1 MSDNKSPEAAPP
13 VLPAV
18 PGSRV
23 ILVDLE
29 DEMKRSYLE
38 YAMSVIV
45 SRALPDVRD
54 GLKPVHRR
62 ILYSMYE
69 QRLTHQRAFK
79 KSATVVG
86 DVLGKYHPH
95 GDSAV
100 YDALVRM
107 AQDFSLRHPLIEG
120 QGNFGSVDGDPAA
133 AYRYTEAR
141 MSRIG
146 EEMLRDIDKET
157 VEFTPNFDQ
166 RLSEPV
172 VLPSGVPNLLL
183 NGSSGIAVGMATN
196 IPPQNLRELV
206 DACRLLLEDP
216 DTTMDDLLKVVKGP
230 DFPTG
235 GIIMGRSGIREAYT
249 TGHGSITVRG
259 RASIEKSERGRDAII
274 ITEIPY
280 QVNKSSMITA
290 MADLVKQKKLPEI
303 SDIRDES
310 DREGMRVVVE
320 LKREVVAE
328 IVLNQL
334 YKHTDLEVTFG
345 ANMLALVENR
355 PQRLNLK
362 EMLSLFLDHRQD
374 VILRRCLF
382 EKARAEERAHILE
395 GLLKALDVIDQI
407 ISIIRSSRNQ
417 EEARTSLMAGFEF
430 SEKQAQAILDMRLHR
445 LTSLERAELDEEYRG
460 LVLEIAKLDLII
472 GDRRELSAVVL
483 SELEAAAAAYGEPR
497 RTEIESA
504 ESSDMEMEDLLP
516 DDAMVIMV
524 SRAGYIKR
532 LPLDTWKSQRR
543 GGKGLVG
550 ASTREE
556 DSLEQIF
563 IATSHTSILFFTALG
578 FCHWL
583 KVYRIPEEGRHSKG
597 KAVVNLLQLQEGDR
611 PVATVCVRD
620 FSQGGNLFLATTDGT
635 LKKTPLSEYSRP
647 RRRGI
652 RAIRLPEGATL
663 LGAAL
668 TPGDAEILLGTRLG
682 QANHFSED
690 EIRLTGRFTSGVR
703 GVRLSKGDELVSMVV
718 LQGDGDILT
727 VTGNGY
733 GKRTPVSDYPMHR
746 RGGRGVRNIRG
757 VERNGPVVAVR
768 QVREDDDLILVSS
781 HAMVIRLSVADVRR
795 CGRNTQGVRL
805 MGLPSGDMIVDAAIV
820 EPETDEVLE
829 GHDAGDGT
837 VEESDGGSPS

>member
-1 MSDNKSPEAAPP
+1 MSEKLETTGTPAQPPAPGGR
-13 VLPAV
+13 VLM
-18 PGSRV
+18 
-23 ILVDLE
+23 IDLE

-95 GDSAV
+95 GDIAV

-107 AQDFSLRHPLIEG
+107 AQDFSLRHPLVEG

-157 VEFTPNFDQ
+157 VEFAPNFDQ

-183 NGSSGIAVGMATN
+183 NGSAGIAVGMATN
-196 IPPQNLRELV
+196 IPPHNLRELV
-206 DACRLLLEDP
+206 DACRLILQNP
-216 DTTMDDLLKVVKGP
+216 DTSDDDLLKVVRGP

-235 GIIMGRSGIREAYT
+235 GIIMGRSGIRNAYT

-280 QVNKSSMITA
+280 QVNKSTLISR
-290 MADLVKQKKLPEI
+290 MADLVKQRKLVEI

-310 DREGMRVVVE
+310 DRDGMRIVVE
-320 LKREVVAE
+320 LKREAVGE

-334 YKHTDLEVTFG
+334 YRHTDLEVSFG
-345 ANMLALVENR
+345 ANMLALVDNR
-355 PQRLNLK
+355 PRRLTLK
-362 EMLSLFLDHRQD
+362 EMLSLFLDHRHE

-395 GLLKALDVIDQI
+395 GLRRALDVIDQI
-407 ISIIRSSRNQ
+407 ISIIRSSADQN
-417 EEARTSLMAGFEF
+417 EARAALIKGFEF

-445 LTSLERAELDEEYRG
+445 LTSLERVELDEEYA
-460 LVLEIAKLDLII
+460 VLIAEIARLDSII
-472 GDRRELSAVVL
+472 GDRRQLGIEVMN
-483 SELEAAAAAYGEPR
+483 ELESAAAAYGEPR
-497 RTEIESA
+497 RTTFESS
-504 ESSDMEMEDLLP
+504 ESSDMEMEDLIP
-516 DDAMVIMV
+516 DDSMVIMM

-543 GGKGLVG
+543 GGKGLSG
-550 ASTREE
+550 AATREE
-556 DSLEQIF
+556 DSLDQIF
-563 IATSHTSILFFTALG
+563 ISTNHSGILFFTALG

-597 KAVVNLLQLQEGDR
+597 KALVNLIDLQEGDR
-611 PVATVCVRD
+611 PVATLCVRD
-620 FSQGGNLFLATTDGT
+620 FSQGGNVILATTDGT

-647 RRRGI
+647 RRKGI
-652 RAIRLPEGATL
+652 RAIRLAEGSSL
-663 LGAAL
+663 LSAAL
-668 TPGDAEILLGTRLG
+668 TPGDAEILLATRLG
-682 QANHFSED
+682 QANRFSES
-690 EIRLTGRFTSGVR
+690 EIRKTGRFTSGVR
-703 GVRLSKGDELVSMVV
+703 GVRLSEGDELVSMVI
-718 LQGDGDILT
+718 LDGDGDILT
-727 VTGNGY
+727 VTSNGY
-733 GKRTPVSDYPMHR
+733 GKRTRVSEYPRHH
-746 RGGRGVRNIRG
+746 RGGRGVRNIAG
-757 VERNGPVVAVR
+757 LERNGPVVAVR
-768 QVREDDDLILVSS
+768 QVASEDDLILVSS
-781 HAMVIRLSVADVRR
+781 QAMVIRLSVADVRL
-795 CGRNTQGVRL
+795 CGRSTKGVRL
-805 MGLPSGDMIVDAAIV
+805 MVLPSGDRIVDAATV
-820 EPETDEVLE
+820 EPEAEEALE
-829 GHDAGDGT
+829 GHNAGDGT
-837 VEESDGGSPS
+837 AEESDSSSPS

>member
-1 MSDNKSPEAAPP
+1 MSEKLETTGTPAQPPAPGGR
-13 VLPAV
+13 VLM
-18 PGSRV
+18 
-23 ILVDLE
+23 IDLE

-100 YDALVRM
+100 YNALVRM
-107 AQDFSLRHPLIEG
+107 AQDFSLRHPLVEG

-157 VEFTPNFDQ
+157 VEFAPNFDQ

-183 NGSSGIAVGMATN
+183 NGSAGIAVGMATN
-196 IPPQNLRELV
+196 IPPHNLRELV
-206 DACRLLLEDP
+206 DACRLILQNP
-216 DTTMDDLLKVVKGP
+216 DTSDDDLLKVVRGP

-235 GIIMGRSGIREAYT
+235 GIIMGRSGIRNAYT

-280 QVNKSSMITA
+280 QVNKSTLISR
-290 MADLVKQKKLPEI
+290 MADLVKQRKLVEI

-310 DREGMRVVVE
+310 DRDGMRIVVE
-320 LKREVVAE
+320 LKREAVGE

-334 YKHTDLEVTFG
+334 YRHTDLEVSFG
-345 ANMLALVENR
+345 ANMLALVDNR
-355 PQRLNLK
+355 PRRLTLK
-362 EMLSLFLDHRQD
+362 EMLSLFLDHRHE

-395 GLLKALDVIDQI
+395 GLRRALDVIDQI
-407 ISIIRSSRNQ
+407 ISIIRSSADQN
-417 EEARTSLMAGFEF
+417 EARAALIKGFEF

-445 LTSLERAELDEEYRG
+445 LTSLERVELDEEYA
-460 LVLEIAKLDLII
+460 VLIAEIARLDSII
-472 GDRRELSAVVL
+472 GDRRQLGIEVMN
-483 SELEAAAAAYGEPR
+483 ELESAAAAYGEPR
-497 RTEIESA
+497 RTTFESS
-504 ESSDMEMEDLLP
+504 ESSDMEMEDLIP
-516 DDAMVIMV
+516 DDSMVIMM

-543 GGKGLVG
+543 GGKGLSG
-550 ASTREE
+550 AATREE
-556 DSLEQIF
+556 DSLDQIF
-563 IATSHTSILFFTALG
+563 ISTNHSGILFFTALG

-597 KAVVNLLQLQEGDR
+597 KALVNLIDLQEGDR
-611 PVATVCVRD
+611 PVATLCVRD
-620 FSQGGNLFLATTDGT
+620 FSQGGNVILATTDGT

-647 RRRGI
+647 RRKGI
-652 RAIRLPEGATL
+652 RAIRLAEGSSL
-663 LGAAL
+663 LSAAL
-668 TPGDAEILLGTRLG
+668 TPGDAEILLATRLG
-682 QANHFSED
+682 QANRFSES
-690 EIRLTGRFTSGVR
+690 EIRKTGRFTSGVR
-703 GVRLSKGDELVSMVV
+703 GVRLSEGDELVSMVI
-718 LQGDGDILT
+718 LDGDGDILT
-727 VTGNGY
+727 VTSNGY
-733 GKRTPVSDYPMHR
+733 GKRTRVSEYPRHH
-746 RGGRGVRNIRG
+746 RGGRGVRNIAG
-757 VERNGPVVAVR
+757 LERNGPVVAVR
-768 QVREDDDLILVSS
+768 QVASEDDLILVSS
-781 HAMVIRLSVADVRR
+781 QAMVIRLSVADVRL
-795 CGRNTQGVRL
+795 CGRSTKGVRL
-805 MGLPSGDMIVDAAIV
+805 MVLPSGDRIVDAATV
-820 EPETDEVLE
+820 EPEAEEALE
-829 GHDAGDGT
+829 GHNAGDGT
-837 VEESDGGSPS
+837 AEESDSSSPS

>member
-1 MSDNKSPEAAPP
+1 MSEKLETTGTPAQPPAPGGR
-13 VLPAV
+13 VLM
-18 PGSRV
+18 
-23 ILVDLE
+23 IDLE

-107 AQDFSLRHPLIEG
+107 AQDFSLRHPLVEG

-157 VEFTPNFDQ
+157 VEFAPNFDQ

-183 NGSSGIAVGMATN
+183 NGSAGIAVGMATN
-196 IPPQNLRELV
+196 IPPHNLRELV
-206 DACRLLLEDP
+206 DACRLILQNP
-216 DTTMDDLLKVVKGP
+216 DTSDDDLLKVVRGP

-235 GIIMGRSGIREAYT
+235 GIIMGRSGIRNAYT

-280 QVNKSSMITA
+280 QVNKSTLISR
-290 MADLVKQKKLPEI
+290 MADLVKQRKLVEI

-310 DREGMRVVVE
+310 DREGMRIVVE
-320 LKREVVAE
+320 LKREAVGE

-334 YKHTDLEVTFG
+334 YRHTDLEVSFG
-345 ANMLALVENR
+345 ANMLALVDNR
-355 PQRLNLK
+355 PRRLTLK
-362 EMLSLFLDHRQD
+362 EMLSLFLDHRHE

-395 GLLKALDVIDQI
+395 GLRRALDVIDQI
-407 ISIIRSSRNQ
+407 ISIIRSSADQN
-417 EEARTSLMAGFEF
+417 EARAALIKGFEF

-445 LTSLERAELDEEYRG
+445 LTSLERVELDEEYA
-460 LVLEIAKLDLII
+460 VLIAEIARLDSII
-472 GDRRELSAVVL
+472 GDRRQLGIEVMN
-483 SELEAAAAAYGEPR
+483 ELESAAAAYGEPR
-497 RTEIESA
+497 RTTFESS
-504 ESSDMEMEDLLP
+504 ESSDMEMEDLIP
-516 DDAMVIMV
+516 DDSMVIMM

-543 GGKGLVG
+543 GGKGLSG
-550 ASTREE
+550 AATREE
-556 DSLEQIF
+556 DSLDQIF
-563 IATSHTSILFFTALG
+563 ISTNHSGILFFTALG

-597 KAVVNLLQLQEGDR
+597 KALVNLIDLQEGDR
-611 PVATVCVRD
+611 PVATLCVRD
-620 FSQGGNLFLATTDGT
+620 FSQGGNVILATTDGT

-647 RRRGI
+647 RRKGI
-652 RAIRLPEGATL
+652 RAIRLAEGSSL
-663 LGAAL
+663 LSAAL
-668 TPGDAEILLGTRLG
+668 TPGDAEILLATRLG
-682 QANHFSED
+682 QANRFSES
-690 EIRLTGRFTSGVR
+690 EIRKTGRFTSGVR
-703 GVRLSKGDELVSMVV
+703 GVRLSEGDELVSMVI
-718 LQGDGDILT
+718 LDGDGDILT
-727 VTGNGY
+727 VTSNGY
-733 GKRTPVSDYPMHR
+733 GKRTRVSEYPRHH
-746 RGGRGVRNIRG
+746 RGGRGVRNIAG
-757 VERNGPVVAVR
+757 LERNGPVVAVR
-768 QVREDDDLILVSS
+768 QVASEDDLILVSS
-781 HAMVIRLSVADVRR
+781 QAMVIRLSVADVRL
-795 CGRNTQGVRL
+795 CGRSTKGVRL
-805 MGLPSGDMIVDAAIV
+805 MVLPSGDRIVDAATV
-820 EPETDEVLE
+820 EPEAEEALE
-829 GHDAGDGT
+829 GHNAGDGT
-837 VEESDGGSPS
+837 AEESDSSSPS

>member
-1 MSDNKSPEAAPP
+1 MSEKLETTGTPAQPPAPGGR
-13 VLPAV
+13 VLM
-18 PGSRV
+18 
-23 ILVDLE
+23 IDLE

-107 AQDFSLRHPLIEG
+107 AQDFSLRHPLVEG

-157 VEFTPNFDQ
+157 VEFAPNFDQ

-183 NGSSGIAVGMATN
+183 NGSAGIAVGMATN
-196 IPPQNLRELV
+196 IPPHNLRELV
-206 DACRLLLEDP
+206 DACRLILQNP
-216 DTTMDDLLKVVKGP
+216 DTSDDDLLKVVRGP

-235 GIIMGRSGIREAYT
+235 GIIMGRSGIRNAYT

-280 QVNKSSMITA
+280 QVNKSTLISR
-290 MADLVKQKKLPEI
+290 MADLVKQRKLVEI

-310 DREGMRVVVE
+310 DRDGMRIVVE
-320 LKREVVAE
+320 LKREAVGE

-334 YKHTDLEVTFG
+334 YRHTDLEVSFG
-345 ANMLALVENR
+345 ANMLALVDNR
-355 PQRLNLK
+355 PRRLTLK
-362 EMLSLFLDHRQD
+362 EMLSLFLDHRHE

-395 GLLKALDVIDQI
+395 GLRRALDVIDQI
-407 ISIIRSSRNQ
+407 ISIIRSSADQN
-417 EEARTSLMAGFEF
+417 EARAALIKGFEF

-445 LTSLERAELDEEYRG
+445 LTSLERVELDEEYA
-460 LVLEIAKLDLII
+460 VLIAEIARLDSII
-472 GDRRELSAVVL
+472 GDRRQLGIEVMN
-483 SELEAAAAAYGEPR
+483 ELESAAAAYGEPR
-497 RTEIESA
+497 RTTFESS
-504 ESSDMEMEDLLP
+504 ESSDMEMEDLIP
-516 DDAMVIMV
+516 DDSMVIMM

-543 GGKGLVG
+543 GGKGLSG
-550 ASTREE
+550 AATREE
-556 DSLEQIF
+556 DSLDQIF
-563 IATSHTSILFFTALG
+563 ISTNHSGILFFTALG

-597 KAVVNLLQLQEGDR
+597 KALVNLIDLQEGDR
-611 PVATVCVRD
+611 PVATLCVRD
-620 FSQGGNLFLATTDGT
+620 FSQGGNVILATTDGT

-647 RRRGI
+647 RRKGI
-652 RAIRLPEGATL
+652 RAIRLAEGSSL
-663 LGAAL
+663 LSAAL
-668 TPGDAEILLGTRLG
+668 TPGDAEILLATRLG
-682 QANHFSED
+682 QANRFSD
-690 EIRLTGRFTSGVR
+690 SEIRKTGRFTSGVR
-703 GVRLSKGDELVSMVV
+703 GVRLSEGDELVSMVI
-718 LQGDGDILT
+718 LDGDGDILT
-727 VTGNGY
+727 VTSNGY
-733 GKRTPVSDYPMHR
+733 GKRTRVSEYPRHH
-746 RGGRGVRNIRG
+746 RGGRGVRNIAG
-757 VERNGPVVAVR
+757 LERNGPVVAVR
-768 QVREDDDLILVSS
+768 QVASEDDLILVSS
-781 HAMVIRLSVADVRR
+781 QAMVIRLSVADVRL
-795 CGRNTQGVRL
+795 CGRSTKGVRL
-805 MGLPSGDMIVDAAIV
+805 MVLPSGDRIVDAATV
-820 EPETDEVLE
+820 EPEAEEALE
-829 GHDAGDGT
+829 GHNAGDGT
-837 VEESDGGSPS
+837 AEESDSSSPS

>member
-1 MSDNKSPEAAPP
+1 MSEKLETTGTPVQPPAP
-13 VLPAV
+13 
-18 PGSRV
+18 GGRV
-23 ILVDLE
+23 IMIDLE

-38 YAMSVIV
+38 YSMSVIV

-107 AQDFSLRHPLIEG
+107 AQDFSLRHPLVEG
-120 QGNFGSVDGDPAA
+120 QGNYGSVDGDPAA

-157 VEFTPNFDQ
+157 VEFAPNFDQ
-166 RLSEPV
+166 RLLEPV

-183 NGSSGIAVGMATN
+183 NGSAGIAVGMATN
-196 IPPQNLRELV
+196 IPPHNLRELV
-206 DACRLLLEDP
+206 DACRLILLDP
-216 DTTMDDLLKVVKGP
+216 DTSDDDLLKVVKGP

-235 GIIMGRSGIREAYT
+235 GIIMGRSGIRNAYT

-280 QVNKSSMITA
+280 QVNKSTLISR
-290 MADLVKQKKLPEI
+290 MADLVKQRKLVEI

-310 DREGMRVVVE
+310 DREGMRIVVE
-320 LKREVVAE
+320 LKREAVGE

-345 ANMLALVENR
+345 ANMLALVDNR
-355 PQRLNLK
+355 PRRLTLK
-362 EMLSLFLDHRQD
+362 EMLSLFLDHRHE

-395 GLLKALDVIDQI
+395 GLRRALDVIDQI
-407 ISIIRSSRNQ
+407 ISIIRSSADQN
-417 EEARTSLMAGFEF
+417 EARAALIKGFEF
-430 SEKQAQAILDMRLHR
+430 TEKQAQAILDMRLHR
-445 LTSLERAELDEEYRG
+445 LTSLERVELDEEYA
-460 LVLEIAKLDLII
+460 VLIAEIARLDSII
-472 GDRRELSAVVL
+472 GDRRQLGIEVMN
-483 SELEAAAAAYGEPR
+483 ELESAAAAYGEPR
-497 RTEIESA
+497 RTTFESS
-504 ESSDMEMEDLLP
+504 ESSDMEMEDLIP
-516 DDAMVIMV
+516 DDSMVIMM

-543 GGKGLVG
+543 GGKGLSG
-550 ASTREE
+550 AATREE
-556 DSLEQIF
+556 DSLDQIF
-563 IATSHTSILFFTALG
+563 ISTNHSGILFFTALG

-597 KAVVNLLQLQEGDR
+597 KALVNLIDLQEGDR
-611 PVATVCVRD
+611 PVATLCVRD
-620 FSQGGNLFLATTDGT
+620 FSQGGNVILATTDGT

-647 RRRGI
+647 RRKGI
-652 RAIRLPEGATL
+652 RAIRLAEGSSL
-663 LGAAL
+663 LSAAL
-668 TPGDAEILLGTRLG
+668 TPGDAEILLATRLG
-682 QANHFSED
+682 QANRFSES
-690 EIRLTGRFTSGVR
+690 EIRKTGRFTSGVR
-703 GVRLSKGDELVSMVV
+703 GVRLSEGDELVSMVI
-718 LQGDGDILT
+718 LDGDGDILT
-727 VTGNGY
+727 VTSNGY
-733 GKRTPVSDYPMHR
+733 GKRTRVSEYPLHH
-746 RGGRGVRNIRG
+746 RGGRGVRNIAG
-757 VERNGPVVAVR
+757 LDRNGPVVAVR
-768 QVREDDDLILVSS
+768 QVSSEDDLILVSAL
-781 HAMVIRLSVADVRR
+781 AMVIRLSVADVRL
-795 CGRNTQGVRL
+795 CGRSTKGVRL
-805 MGLPSGDMIVDAAIV
+805 MVLPSGDRIVDAATV
-820 EPETDEVLE
+820 EPEAEEALE
-829 GHDAGDGT
+829 GHNAGDGT
-837 VEESDGGSPS
+837 SEESDSSSPS

>member
-1 MSDNKSPEAAPP
+1 MSENMADDVKTPDQPP
-13 VLPAV
+13 SA
-18 PGSRV
+18 GSRV

-69 QRLTHQRAFK
+69 QRLTHQRPFK

-107 AQDFSLRHPLIEG
+107 AQDFSLRHPLVEG

-166 RLSEPV
+166 RLSEPA

-183 NGSSGIAVGMATN
+183 NGSAGIAVGMATN
-196 IPPQNLRELV
+196 IPPHNLRELV
-206 DACRLLLEDP
+206 DACRLLLSDP
-216 DTTMDDLLKVVKGP
+216 SAGVEELLGVVKGP

-235 GIIMGRSGIREAYT
+235 GIIMGRSGIRDAYT

-259 RASIEKSERGRDAII
+259 RASIQKSERGRDAII

-280 QVNKSSMITA
+280 QVNKSTLITE
-290 MADLVKQKKLPEI
+290 MAELVKQRKLVEI

-310 DREGMRVVVE
+310 DRDGMRVVVE
-320 LKREVVAE
+320 LKREVVGE

-334 YKHTDLEVTFG
+334 YRHTDLEVSFG
-345 ANMLALVENR
+345 ANMLALVDNR
-355 PQRLNLK
+355 PERLNLA
-362 EMLSLFLDHRQD
+362 EMLRHFLDHRHE
-374 VILRRCLF
+374 VILRRCQF

-395 GLLKALDVIDQI
+395 GLRRALDVIDQI
-407 ISIIRSSRNQ
+407 ISIIRSSANQ
-417 EEARTSLMAGFEF
+417 EEARAALVSGFEF

-445 LTSLERAELDEEYRG
+445 LTSLERAELDEEYEG
-460 LVLEIAKLDLII
+460 LMKEIAGLSKII
-472 GDRRELSAVVL
+472 DDRAELSAVVL
-483 SELEAAAAAYGEPR
+483 AELEAAAAAYGEPR
-497 RTEIESA
+497 RTEIVSV
-504 ESSDMEMEDLLP
+504 ESSDMEMEDLIP
-516 DDAMVIMV
+516 DDSMVIMM

-543 GGKGLVG
+543 GGKGLSG

-563 IATSHTSILFFTALG
+563 IATSHSSILFFTALG

-597 KAVVNLLQLQEGDR
+597 KAVVNLLDLQEGDR
-611 PVATVCVRD
+611 PVATLCVRD
-620 FSQGGNLFLATTDGT
+620 FAQGGNLVLATTDGT
-635 LKKTPLSEYSRP
+635 LKKTALSEYSRP
-647 RRRGI
+647 RRKGI
-652 RAIRLPEGATL
+652 RAIRLSEGSSL
-663 LGAAL
+663 LSAVL
-668 TPGDAEILLGTRLG
+668 TPGDAELLLATRLG
-682 QANHFSED
+682 RANRFSES
-690 EIRLTGRFTSGVR
+690 EIRMTGRFTSGVR
-703 GVRLSKGDELVSMVV
+703 GIRLQGGDELVSMVV
-718 LQGDGDILT
+718 LQGEGDLLT
-727 VTGNGY
+727 VTANGF
-733 GKRTPVSDYPMHR
+733 GKRTPVGEYPMHH
-746 RGGRGVRNIRG
+746 RGGGGVRNIRG
-757 VERNGPVVAVR
+757 LDRNGPVVAVR
-768 QVREDDDLILVSS
+768 QVNGSDDLILVSS
-781 HAMVIRLSVADVRR
+781 HAMVIRLSVADVRL
-795 CGRNTQGVRL
+795 CGRSTQGVRL
-805 MGLPSGDMIVDAAIV
+805 MGLPSGDKIVDAATV
-820 EPETDEVLE
+820 EPDSDEVLE

-837 VEESDGGSPS
+837 GAESDSGSTS

>member
-1 MSDNKSPEAAPP
+1 MSEKLETTGTPAQPPAPGGR
-13 VLPAV
+13 VLM
-18 PGSRV
+18 
-23 ILVDLE
+23 IDLE

-100 YDALVRM
+100 YNALVRM
-107 AQDFSLRHPLIEG
+107 AQDFSLRHPLVEG

-157 VEFTPNFDQ
+157 VEFAPNFDQ

-183 NGSSGIAVGMATN
+183 NGSAGIAVGMATN
-196 IPPQNLRELV
+196 IPPHNLRELV
-206 DACRLLLEDP
+206 DACRLILQNP
-216 DTTMDDLLKVVKGP
+216 DTSDDDLLKVVRGP

-235 GIIMGRSGIREAYT
+235 GIIMGRSGIRNAYT

-280 QVNKSSMITA
+280 QVNKSTLISR
-290 MADLVKQKKLPEI
+290 MADLVKQRKLVEI

-310 DREGMRVVVE
+310 DRDGMRIVVE
-320 LKREVVAE
+320 LKREAVGE

-334 YKHTDLEVTFG
+334 YRHTDLEVSFG
-345 ANMLALVENR
+345 ANMLALVDNR
-355 PQRLNLK
+355 PRRLTLK
-362 EMLSLFLDHRQD
+362 EMLSLFLDHRHE

-395 GLLKALDVIDQI
+395 GLRRALDVIDQI
-407 ISIIRSSRNQ
+407 ISIIRSSADQN
-417 EEARTSLMAGFEF
+417 EARAALIKGFEF

-445 LTSLERAELDEEYRG
+445 LTSLERVELDEEYA
-460 LVLEIAKLDLII
+460 VLIAEIARLDSII
-472 GDRRELSAVVL
+472 GDRRQLGIEVMN
-483 SELEAAAAAYGEPR
+483 ELESAAAAYGEPR
-497 RTEIESA
+497 RTTFESS
-504 ESSDMEMEDLLP
+504 ESSDMEMEDLIP
-516 DDAMVIMV
+516 DDSMVIMM

-543 GGKGLVG
+543 GGKGLSG
-550 ASTREE
+550 AATREE
-556 DSLEQIF
+556 DSLDQIF
-563 IATSHTSILFFTALG
+563 ISTNHSGILFFTALG

-583 KVYRIPEEGRHSKG
+583 KVYSIPEEGRHSKG
-597 KAVVNLLQLQEGDR
+597 KALVNLIDLQEGDR
-611 PVATVCVRD
+611 PVATLCVRD
-620 FSQGGNLFLATTDGT
+620 FSQGGNVILATTDGT

-647 RRRGI
+647 RRKGI
-652 RAIRLPEGATL
+652 RAIRLAEGSSL
-663 LGAAL
+663 LSAAL
-668 TPGDAEILLGTRLG
+668 TPGDAEILLATRLG
-682 QANHFSED
+682 QANRFSES
-690 EIRLTGRFTSGVR
+690 EIRKTGRFTSGVR
-703 GVRLSKGDELVSMVV
+703 GVRLSEGDELVSMVI
-718 LQGDGDILT
+718 LDGDGDILT
-727 VTGNGY
+727 VTSNGY
-733 GKRTPVSDYPMHR
+733 GKRTRVSEYPRHH
-746 RGGRGVRNIRG
+746 RGGRGVRNIAG
-757 VERNGPVVAVR
+757 LERNGPVVAVR
-768 QVREDDDLILVSS
+768 QVASEDDLILVSS
-781 HAMVIRLSVADVRR
+781 QAMVIRLSVADVRL
-795 CGRNTQGVRL
+795 CGRSTKGVRL
-805 MGLPSGDMIVDAAIV
+805 MVLPSGDRIVDAATV
-820 EPETDEVLE
+820 EPEAEEALE
-829 GHDAGDGT
+829 GHNAGDGT
-837 VEESDGGSPS
+837 AEESDSSSPS

>member
-1 MSDNKSPEAAPP
+1 MSEKLETTGTPVQPPAP
-13 VLPAV
+13 
-18 PGSRV
+18 GGRV
-23 ILVDLE
+23 IMIDLE

-38 YAMSVIV
+38 YSMSVIV

-107 AQDFSLRHPLIEG
+107 AQDFSLRHPLVEG
-120 QGNFGSVDGDPAA
+120 QGNYGSVDGDPAA

-157 VEFTPNFDQ
+157 VEFAPNFDQ
-166 RLSEPV
+166 RLLEPV

-183 NGSSGIAVGMATN
+183 NGSAGIAVGMATN
-196 IPPQNLRELV
+196 IPPHNLRELV
-206 DACRLLLEDP
+206 DACRLILLDP
-216 DTTMDDLLKVVKGP
+216 DTSDDDLLKVVKGP

-235 GIIMGRSGIREAYT
+235 GIIMGRSGIRNAYT

-280 QVNKSSMITA
+280 QVNKSTLISR
-290 MADLVKQKKLPEI
+290 MADLVKQRKLVEI

-310 DREGMRVVVE
+310 DREGMRIVVE
-320 LKREVVAE
+320 LKREAVGE

-345 ANMLALVENR
+345 ANMLALVDNR
-355 PQRLNLK
+355 PRRLTLK
-362 EMLSLFLDHRQD
+362 EMLSLFLDHRHE

-395 GLLKALDVIDQI
+395 GLRRALDVIDQI
-407 ISIIRSSRNQ
+407 ISIIRSSADQN
-417 EEARTSLMAGFEF
+417 EARAALIKGFEF
-430 SEKQAQAILDMRLHR
+430 TEKQAQAILDMRLHR
-445 LTSLERAELDEEYRG
+445 LTSLERVELDEEYA
-460 LVLEIAKLDLII
+460 VLIAEIAKLDSII
-472 GDRRELSAVVL
+472 GDRRQLGIEVMN
-483 SELEAAAAAYGEPR
+483 ELETAATAYGEPR
-497 RTEIESA
+497 RTTFESS
-504 ESSDMEMEDLLP
+504 ESSDMEMEDLIP
-516 DDAMVIMV
+516 DDSMVIMM

-543 GGKGLVG
+543 GGKGLSG
-550 ASTREE
+550 AATREE
-556 DSLEQIF
+556 DSLDQIF
-563 IATSHTSILFFTALG
+563 ISTNHSGILFFTALG

-597 KAVVNLLQLQEGDR
+597 KALVNLIDLQEGDR
-611 PVATVCVRD
+611 PVATLCVRD
-620 FSQGGNLFLATTDGT
+620 FSQGGNVILATTDGT

-647 RRRGI
+647 RRKGI
-652 RAIRLPEGATL
+652 RAIRLAEGSSL
-663 LGAAL
+663 LSAAL
-668 TPGDAEILLGTRLG
+668 TPGDAEILLATRLG
-682 QANHFSED
+682 QANRFSES
-690 EIRLTGRFTSGVR
+690 EIRKTGRFTSGVR
-703 GVRLSKGDELVSMVV
+703 GVRLSEGDELVSMVI
-718 LQGDGDILT
+718 LDGDGDILT
-727 VTGNGY
+727 VTSNGY
-733 GKRTPVSDYPMHR
+733 GKRTRVSEYPLHH
-746 RGGRGVRNIRG
+746 RGGRGVRNIAG
-757 VERNGPVVAVR
+757 LDRNGPVVAVR
-768 QVREDDDLILVSS
+768 QVSSEDDLILVSS
-781 HAMVIRLSVADVRR
+781 QAMVIRLSVADVRL
-795 CGRNTQGVRL
+795 CGRSTKGVRL
-805 MGLPSGDMIVDAAIV
+805 MVLPSGDRIVDAATV
-820 EPETDEVLE
+820 EPEAEEALE
-829 GHDAGDGT
+829 GHNAGDGT
-837 VEESDGGSPS
+837 SEESDSSSPS

>member
-1 MSDNKSPEAAPP
+1 MSEKLETTGTPAQPPAPGGR
-13 VLPAV
+13 VLM
-18 PGSRV
+18 
-23 ILVDLE
+23 IDLE

-107 AQDFSLRHPLIEG
+107 AQDFSLRHPLVEG

-157 VEFTPNFDQ
+157 VEFAPNFDQ

-183 NGSSGIAVGMATN
+183 NGSAGIAVGMATN
-196 IPPQNLRELV
+196 IPPHNLRELV
-206 DACRLLLEDP
+206 DACRLILQNP
-216 DTTMDDLLKVVKGP
+216 DTSDDDLLKVVRGP

-235 GIIMGRSGIREAYT
+235 GIIMGRSGIRNAYT

-280 QVNKSSMITA
+280 QVNKSTLISR
-290 MADLVKQKKLPEI
+290 MADLVKQRKLVEI

-310 DREGMRVVVE
+310 DRDGMRIVVE
-320 LKREVVAE
+320 LKREAVGE

-334 YKHTDLEVTFG
+334 YRHTDLEVSFG
-345 ANMLALVENR
+345 ANMLALVDNR
-355 PQRLNLK
+355 PRRLTLK
-362 EMLSLFLDHRQD
+362 EMLSLFLDHRHE

-395 GLLKALDVIDQI
+395 GLRRALDVIDQI
-407 ISIIRSSRNQ
+407 ISIIRSSADQN
-417 EEARTSLMAGFEF
+417 EARAALIKGFEF

-445 LTSLERAELDEEYRG
+445 LTSLERVELDEEYA
-460 LVLEIAKLDLII
+460 VLIAEIARLDSII
-472 GDRRELSAVVL
+472 GDRRQLGIEVMN
-483 SELEAAAAAYGEPR
+483 ELESAAAAYGEPR
-497 RTEIESA
+497 RTTFESS
-504 ESSDMEMEDLLP
+504 ESSDMEMEDLIP
-516 DDAMVIMV
+516 DDSMVIMM

-543 GGKGLVG
+543 GGKGLSG
-550 ASTREE
+550 AATREE
-556 DSLEQIF
+556 DSLDQIF
-563 IATSHTSILFFTALG
+563 ISTNHSGILFFTALG

-597 KAVVNLLQLQEGDR
+597 KALVNLIDLQEGDR
-611 PVATVCVRD
+611 PVATLCVRD
-620 FSQGGNLFLATTDGT
+620 FSQGGNVILATTDGT

-647 RRRGI
+647 RRKGI
-652 RAIRLPEGATL
+652 RAIRLAEGSSL
-663 LGAAL
+663 LSAAL
-668 TPGDAEILLGTRLG
+668 TPGDAEILLATRLG
-682 QANHFSED
+682 QANRFSES
-690 EIRLTGRFTSGVR
+690 EIRKTGRFTSGVR
-703 GVRLSKGDELVSMVV
+703 GVRLSEGDELVSMVI
-718 LQGDGDILT
+718 LDGDGDILT
-727 VTGNGY
+727 VTSNGY
-733 GKRTPVSDYPMHR
+733 GKRTRVSEYPRHH
-746 RGGRGVRNIRG
+746 RGGRGVRNIAG
-757 VERNGPVVAVR
+757 LERNGPVVAVR
-768 QVREDDDLILVSS
+768 QVASEDDLILVSS
-781 HAMVIRLSVADVRR
+781 QAMVIRLSVADVRL
-795 CGRNTQGVRL
+795 CGRSTKGVRL
-805 MGLPSGDMIVDAAIV
+805 MVLPSGDRIVDAATV
-820 EPETDEVLE
+820 EPEAEEALE
-829 GHDAGDGT
+829 GHNAGDGT
-837 VEESDGGSPS
+837 AEESDSSSPS

>member
-1 MSDNKSPEAAPP
+1 MSEKLETTGTPAQPPAPGGR
-13 VLPAV
+13 VLM
-18 PGSRV
+18 
-23 ILVDLE
+23 IDLE

-107 AQDFSLRHPLIEG
+107 AQDFSLRHPLVEG

-157 VEFTPNFDQ
+157 VEFAPNFDQ

-183 NGSSGIAVGMATN
+183 NGSAGIAVGMATN
-196 IPPQNLRELV
+196 IPPHNLRELV
-206 DACRLLLEDP
+206 DACRLILQNP
-216 DTTMDDLLKVVKGP
+216 DTSDDDLLKVVRGP

-235 GIIMGRSGIREAYT
+235 GIIMGRSGIRNAYT

-280 QVNKSSMITA
+280 QVNKSTLISR
-290 MADLVKQKKLPEI
+290 MADLVKQRKLVEI

-310 DREGMRVVVE
+310 DRDGMRIVVE
-320 LKREVVAE
+320 LKREAVGE

-334 YKHTDLEVTFG
+334 YRHTDLEVSFG
-345 ANMLALVENR
+345 ANMLALVDNR
-355 PQRLNLK
+355 PRRLTLK
-362 EMLSLFLDHRQD
+362 EMLSLFLDHRHE

-395 GLLKALDVIDQI
+395 GLRRALDVIDQI
-407 ISIIRSSRNQ
+407 ISIIRSSADQN
-417 EEARTSLMAGFEF
+417 EARAALIKGFEF

-445 LTSLERAELDEEYRG
+445 LTSLERVELDEEYA
-460 LVLEIAKLDLII
+460 VLIAEIARLDSII
-472 GDRRELSAVVL
+472 GDRRQLGIEVMN
-483 SELEAAAAAYGEPR
+483 ELESAAAAYGEPR
-497 RTEIESA
+497 RTTFESS
-504 ESSDMEMEDLLP
+504 ESSDMEMEDLIP
-516 DDAMVIMV
+516 DDSMVIMM

-543 GGKGLVG
+543 GGKGLSG
-550 ASTREE
+550 AATREE
-556 DSLEQIF
+556 DSLDQIF
-563 IATSHTSILFFTALG
+563 ISTNHSGILFFTALG

-597 KAVVNLLQLQEGDR
+597 KALVNLIDLQEGDS
-611 PVATVCVRD
+611 PVATLCVRD
-620 FSQGGNLFLATTDGT
+620 FSQGGNVILATTDGT

-647 RRRGI
+647 RRKGI
-652 RAIRLPEGATL
+652 RAIRLAEGSSL
-663 LGAAL
+663 LSAAL
-668 TPGDAEILLGTRLG
+668 TPGDAEILLATRLG
-682 QANHFSED
+682 QANRFSES
-690 EIRLTGRFTSGVR
+690 EIRKTGRFTSGVR
-703 GVRLSKGDELVSMVV
+703 GVRLSEGDELVSMVI
-718 LQGDGDILT
+718 LDGDGDILT
-727 VTGNGY
+727 VTSNGY
-733 GKRTPVSDYPMHR
+733 GKRTRVSEYPRHH
-746 RGGRGVRNIRG
+746 RGGRGVRNIAG
-757 VERNGPVVAVR
+757 LERNGPVVAVR
-768 QVREDDDLILVSS
+768 QVASEDDLILVSS
-781 HAMVIRLSVADVRR
+781 QAMVIRLSVADVRL
-795 CGRNTQGVRL
+795 CGRSTKGVRL
-805 MGLPSGDMIVDAAIV
+805 MVLPSGDRIVDAATV
-820 EPETDEVLE
+820 EPEAEEALE
-829 GHDAGDGT
+829 GHNAGDGT
-837 VEESDGGSPS
+837 AEESDSSSPS

>member
-1 MSDNKSPEAAPP
+1 MSDNPP
-13 VLPAV
+13 DDVKTTAQPPSA
-18 PGSRV
+18 GSRV
-23 ILVDLE
+23 IMVDLE

-69 QRLTHQRAFK
+69 QRLTHQRPFK

-107 AQDFSLRHPLIEG
+107 AQDFSLRHPLVEG

-157 VEFTPNFDQ
+157 VEFSPNFDQ
-166 RLSEPV
+166 RLSEPA

-183 NGSSGIAVGMATN
+183 NGSAGIAVGMATN
-196 IPPQNLRELV
+196 IPPHNLRELV
-206 DACRLLLEDP
+206 DACRLLLADP
-216 DTTMDDLLKVVKGP
+216 SAGLDEILEAVKGP

-235 GIIMGRSGIREAYT
+235 GMIMGRSGIREAYA
-249 TGHGSITVRG
+249 TGHGSIIVRG
-259 RASIEKSERGRDAII
+259 RASIQKSERGRDAII

-280 QVNKSSMITA
+280 QVNKSALITE
-290 MADLVKQKKLPEI
+290 MAELVKQRKLVEI

-320 LKREVVAE
+320 LKREAVGE

-334 YKHTDLEVTFG
+334 YRHTDLEVSFG
-345 ANMLALVENR
+345 ANMLALVDNR
-355 PQRLNLK
+355 PERLNLA
-362 EMLSLFLDHRQD
+362 EMLRHFLDHRHE

-395 GLLKALDVIDQI
+395 GLRRALDVIDQI
-407 ISIIRSSRNQ
+407 ISIIRSSADQ
-417 EEARTSLMAGFEF
+417 DQARTALISGFEF

-445 LTSLERAELDEEYRG
+445 LTSLERAELDEEYDE
-460 LVLEIAKLDLII
+460 LVQEIARLSRII
-472 GDRRELSAVVL
+472 DDRGELSAVVL
-483 SELEAAAAAYGEPR
+483 AELEAAAAAYGEPR
-497 RTEIESA
+497 RTEIISE
-504 ESSDMEMEDLLP
+504 ESSDMEMEDLIP
-516 DDAMVIMV
+516 DDAMVIMM
-524 SRAGYIKR
+524 SRAGYMKR

-543 GGKGLVG
+543 GGKGLSG

-563 IATSHTSILFFTALG
+563 IATSHSSILFFTALG

-597 KAVVNLLQLQEGDR
+597 KAVVNLLELQEGDR
-611 PVATVCVRD
+611 PVATLCVRD
-620 FSQGGNLFLATTDGT
+620 FAQGGNLVLATTDGT

-647 RRRGI
+647 RRKGI
-652 RAIRLPEGATL
+652 RAIRLSEGSSL
-663 LGAAL
+663 LSAVL
-668 TPGDAEILLGTRLG
+668 TPGDAELLLATRLG
-682 QANHFSED
+682 RANRFSEK
-690 EIRLTGRFTSGVR
+690 EIRMTGRFTSGVR
-703 GVRLSKGDELVSMVV
+703 GVRLQEGDELVSMVV
-718 LQGDGDILT
+718 LHGDGDLLT
-727 VTGNGY
+727 VTANGF
-733 GKRTPVSDYPMHR
+733 GKRTPAGEYPMHH
-746 RGGRGVRNIRG
+746 RGGSGVRNIRG
-757 VERNGPVVAVR
+757 LDRNGPVVAVR
-768 QVREDDDLILVSS
+768 QVNGSDDLILVSS

-795 CGRNTQGVRL
+795 CGRSTQGVRL
-805 MGLPSGDMIVDAAIV
+805 MGLPSGDRIVDAATV
-820 EPETDEVLE
+820 EPDSEEVLE

-837 VEESDGGSPS
+837 GAESDSGSTS